1 MEFRRRRPPP
11 RALPCP
17 AHLLPHPQA
26 LSAYFSSPPVA
37 AVTLFCVGLHGA
49 ATTVAS
55 ARKRPMDQWWEHL
68 ARTHSLKNQTL
79 ACDGKQARGSQ
90 MAIDLILPL
99 SQPST
104 TSGRFVLLPGGLLFT
119 AVCLLLNEAASKYC
133 SKLKVVV
140 VWCDEEARK
149 LMIFCTIGTGHS
161 FCIQIH

>member
-1 MEFRRRRPPP
+1 MPGSVAIEVVPLFI
-11 RALPCP
+11 C
-17 AHLLPHPQA
+17 
-26 LSAYFSSPPVA
+26 FSSVFTRFAYREIVLIWFFP
-37 AVTLFCVGLHGA
+37 LC
-49 ATTVAS
+49 
-55 ARKRPMDQWWEHL
+55 
-68 ARTHSLKNQTL
+68 
-79 ACDGKQARGSQ
+79 Q

-149 LMIFCTIGTGHS
+149 LMVRIQWPFILSLYRTS
-161 FCIQIH
+161 FP